1 MAVLREVDYVPN
13 VFSYNAAI
21 SACEKAQQWQQALGL
36 LEVMQE
42 ADFVLNVITYNA
54 ALVR

>member
-1 MAVLREVDYVPN
+1 MLREADFVPN

-21 SACEKAQQWQQALGL
+21 SACEKAQHWQQALGL
-36 LEVMQE
+36 LAVMQE
-42 ADFVLNVITYNA
+42 ADFVLNAITYNA

>member
-1 MAVLREVDYVPN
+1 MLREADFVPN

-36 LEVMQE
+36 LAVMQE
-42 ADFVLNVITYNA
+42 AVFVLNVITYNA